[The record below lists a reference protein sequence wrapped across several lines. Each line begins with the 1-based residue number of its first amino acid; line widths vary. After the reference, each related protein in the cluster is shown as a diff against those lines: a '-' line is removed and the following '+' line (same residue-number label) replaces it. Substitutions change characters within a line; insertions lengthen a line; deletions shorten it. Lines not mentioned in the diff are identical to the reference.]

1 MDAYRSQWWLTPLWE
16 VQSSFDKQFNES
28 LLDELYEIAVNIRS
42 GDDKNPHES
51 LWDYDKPHLNTLKE
65 WIMKTT
71 CDTVLT
77 QIQEA
82 NELKVKLEY
91 TGAWANV
98 KEPGEA
104 IEAHGHN
111 DSSIAV
117 TYYVQAEENA
127 GDLIILDTSTLM
139 DERGLFVNKDKS
151 TIGYKRIK
159 PVAGKLAIVPAY
171 CLHEVSPNQ
180 SNNLRISISADIRQ
194 VIDPTVPN
202 AFVLKSFVD
211 SFCKIREWSKV

>member
-16 VQSSFDKQFNES
+16 VQSPFDKSFNES
-28 LLDELYEIAVNIRS
+28 LLDELYSIAVSIRNGS
-42 GDDKNPHES
+42 DKDPHES
-51 LWDYDKPHLNTLKE
+51 LWDYDKPNLNILKD
-65 WIMKTT
+65 WIMKTVSEV
-71 CDTVLT
+71 VLT

-82 NELKVKLEY
+82 NELKVKLEF

-111 DSSIAV
+111 DSSIAA
-117 TYYVQAEENA
+117 TYYVQAEEGA
-127 GDLIILDTSTLM
+127 GDLVVLDTSELM
-139 DERGLFVNKDKS
+139 DEKGLFANKE
-151 TIGYKRIK
+151 TNVLGFKRIK

-171 CLHEVSPNQ
+171 CLHEVSPNK
-180 SNNLRISISADIRQ
+180 SNALRISISTDIKQ

-202 AFVLKSFVD
+202 AFVLKSFVE
-211 SFCKIREWSKV
+211 SFCKVREWTNS

>member
-1 MDAYRSQWWLTPLWE
+1 MDAYRSQWWLTPIWE
-16 VQSSFDKQFNES
+16 VQSSFDRQFNES

-42 GDDKNPHES
+42 GTDKNPHES
-51 LWDYDKPHLNTLKE
+51 LWDYDKPHLNILKE
-65 WIMKTT
+65 WIMKTVSE
-71 CDTVLT
+71 TVLT

-82 NELKVKLEY
+82 SELKVKLEFA
-91 TGAWANV
+91 GAWANV

-111 DSSIAV
+111 DSSIAA
-117 TYYVQAEENA
+117 TYYVQSEGDA
-127 GDLIILDTSTLM
+127 GDLVILDTSELM
-139 DERGLFVNKDKS
+139 DERGLFANKEKS
-151 TIGYKRIK
+151 VIGYKRIT

-180 SNNLRISISADIRQ
+180 SNSLRISISTDIKQ
-194 VIDPTVPN
+194 IIDPSVPN

-211 SFCKIREWSKV
+211 SFCKVREWTKS